1 MQTGTSIFDG
11 RWFRNAATALLRTI
25 PSRRKKEF
33 IALMYANRFWDQDR
47 LKFDSA
53 QARVNDCLDVEGE
66 KKQFLK
72 ISEIWA
78 WMRASG
84 EHELFLAMAEDLGYR
99 VERIPDAT
107 RVNDM
112 LDRIDARLGAASDAL
127 EDVRAFRSE
136 IAALLAGNQS
146 AAASPG
152 NGDATIRFC
161 QGGEDK
167 PPTF

>member
-1 MQTGTSIFDG
+1 MNALAQILDG

-33 IALMYANRFWDQDR
+33 IAAMYANGLWDQER

-53 QARVNDCLDVEGE
+53 QARVNECLSVDDE
-66 KKQFLK
+66 KKQFFK
-72 ISEIWA
+72 IVELWV

-99 VERIPDAT
+99 VERIPDESRVAT
-107 RVNDM
+107 M
-112 LDRIDARLGAASDAL
+112 IERIDQRIGAVSEAL

-136 IAALLAGNQS
+136 IASLLAGNQRV
-146 AAASPG
+146 AASA
-152 NGDATIRFC
+152 DAADASIRFC
-161 QGGEDK
+161 QGGQDK
-167 PPTF
+167 PTF